1 MSGMP
6 SERFFAVLSSVL
18 NVDREVLHPESSRD
32 SVEQWDSLKHMNLVM
47 ALEEE
52 FGIEFSDR
60 EITNLSTASALMQ
73 AIAAKSGGS
82 LP

>member
-1 MSGMP
+1 
-6 SERFFAVLSSVL
+6 
-18 NVDREVLHPESSRD
+18 
-32 SVEQWDSLKHMNLVM
+32 M